1 VLVLG
6 GRGYFGSRVVHVLG
20 LCNDVEVGVAS
31 RRGDAPER
39 VDLNDPSTFAV
50 FDDFDVVVN
59 CADTIGASPLP
70 AARHVLEHGGVWMD
84 MGAEAATA
92 QQLLELEAVEPRGHV
107 VVGVGIFPGMLTMLG
122 KHVAE
127 LVGPC
132 ERIDLGVRLS
142 TLSGAG
148 PGNVRL
154 MVEMLD
160 QPGFDFH
167 EGKRRE
173 RPALGPVTPLPYPE
187 TGLAPSSAITMPDT
201 ALVRRV
207 TTAPSVATHLSVVPG
222 WMRPGLAL
230 TQWLL
235 DHAGPLRGLVLLM
248 TRWSLLVMRAV
259 LLRAIGTRVQL
270 TAVANRGRPDE
281 TARGLDFDDGR
292 DGNAV
297 GVTAAVLLWRD
308 VDPPPPGV
316 YPAAAL
322 FGLDEA
328 LVRLTHAGLAPPP
341 IVDPAGPD

>member
-1 VLVLG
+1 MLVLG
-6 GRGYFGSRVVHVLG
+6 GRGYFGSRVVYVLR
-20 LCNDVEVGVAS
+20 LCDDVEVAVGS
-31 RRGDAPER
+31 RRGEVR
-39 VDLNDPSTFAV
+39 VDLGDPSTFAA

-59 CADTIGASPLP
+59 CADTVGASPLP

-84 MGAEAATA
+84 MGAEAGTA
-92 QQLLELEAVEPRGHV
+92 QQLLDLEVVEPKGHV
-107 VVGVGIFPGMLTMLG
+107 VVGVGIFPGLLTMLG
-122 KHVAE
+122 KHVSQ

-148 PGNVRL
+148 KGNVRL

-173 RPALGPVTPLPYPE
+173 RPALGPVTDLPYAG
-187 TGLAPSSAITMPDT
+187 TGPAPSSAITMPDT

-207 TTAPSVATHLSVVPG
+207 TTAPNVATHLAVVPS
-222 WMRPGLAL
+222 WMRPGFSM

-235 DHAGPLRGLVLLM
+235 DHSGPLRGLVLAM

-259 LLRAIGTRVQL
+259 VLRALTTRVQL

-281 TARGLDFDDGR
+281 TARALDFEDGR
-292 DGNAV
+292 DGNAL
-297 GVTAAVLLWRD
+297 GVAAAVLLWRD
-308 VDPPPPGV
+308 VDPPDAGV
-316 YPAAAL
+316 YPAASL